1 MDPDERKRLS
11 RAPDLQ
17 ENFSSHWTSDCGENS
32 AVGFLQH
39 PAHSQT
45 SQCQCQTP
53 GLENASNFSCVGSSI
68 SPLILFRASELVPIT
83 TVIRSALLQNAAIPD

>member
-11 RAPDLQ
+11 RAPDLRG
-17 ENFSSHWTSDCGENS
+17 NFSSHWTSDCGENS
-32 AVGFLQH
+32 AGGFLQH

-45 SQCQCQTP
+45 SQCKCQTP
-53 GLENASNFSCVGSSI
+53 RLGNASNFSCLESSM

-83 TVIRSALLQNAAIPD
+83 TVIPSALLQNAAIPD